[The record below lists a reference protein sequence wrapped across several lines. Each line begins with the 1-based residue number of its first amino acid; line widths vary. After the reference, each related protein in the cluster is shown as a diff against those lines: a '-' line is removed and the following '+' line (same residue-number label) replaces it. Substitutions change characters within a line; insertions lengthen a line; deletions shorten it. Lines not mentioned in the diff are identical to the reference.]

1 MRLHEGSITKV
12 YPELLTCFFH
22 DIMRALNLVI
32 SMRLLF
38 VAQPTIRK
46 SSMILFSSPTCA
58 MSHGARLVLHE
69 KAITADIEYFD
80 VNQPPNDLLEFN
92 PTGTS
97 PTLVER
103 DLVLYDA
110 RIIMEYLDERFP
122 HPPLHQMDPVSRANS
137 RMIIKRIDQD
147 WYELMNEI
155 VHSGEKKSARAK
167 KLLKESLL
175 AAAPIFEA
183 RPFFM
188 SDEFS
193 LIDCVMAPLLW
204 RLPILGIETATTGD
218 ALKSYA
224 NRLFRRPAFAAS
236 LSNDEKEMNEIIK

>member
-1 MRLHEGSITKV
+1 MANTN
-12 YPELLTCFFH
+12 T
-22 DIMRALNLVI
+22 
-32 SMRLLF
+32 
-38 VAQPTIRK
+38 RK
-46 SSMILFSSPTCA
+46 SVMTLFSSPTCA

-69 KAITADIEYFD
+69 KGITAEIEYYD
-80 VNQPPNDLLEFN
+80 INEPPEDLLELN

-103 DLVLYDA
+103 GLVLYDA

-122 HPPLHQMDPVSRANS
+122 HPPLHQMDPVSRAND

-147 WYELMNEI
+147 WYSLMDEI
-155 VHSGEKKSARAK
+155 INSGEKKSARAK

-175 AAAPIFEA
+175 AAAPVFEA
-183 RPFFM
+183 RPYFM

-193 LIDCVMAPLLW
+193 LIDCAMAPLLW
-204 RLPILGIETATTGD
+204 RLPSLGIELASAGE
-218 ALKSYA
+218 ALSRYA

-236 LSNDEKEMNEIIK
+236 LSSAEKVMAELPK